1 MTERAIARWCA
12 VALIVTP
19 DRRYLMQLRDAK
31 PGIFIPGH
39 WGLFGGSVDRGESTM
54 AALRRELFEELEFT
68 AERIEPFTE
77 MVVELPF
84 AAPRRDRL
92 SFFSVSIEESDVDR
106 MVLHEGAGMRLF
118 SPEALMQEP
127 RVAPWDLAAILM
139 HARRDALFTR

>member
-1 MTERAIARWCA
+1 MTERALARWCA

-39 WGLFGGSVDRGESTM
+39 WGLFGGSVDRGESTVE
-54 AALRRELFEELEFT
+54 ALRRELFEELEFT

-77 MVVELPF
+77 MMIEMPF

-92 SFFSVSIEESDVDR
+92 SFFSVPIEESDVDR
-106 MVLHEGAGMRLF
+106 MVLHEGAGMQLF

-139 HARRDALFTR
+139 HARREALFAR

>member
-1 MTERAIARWCA
+1 MAENAVARWCA

-19 DRRYLMQLRDAK
+19 DWRYLMQLRDAK
-31 PGIFIPGH
+31 PGIFVPGH
-39 WGLFGGSVDRGESTM
+39 WGLFGGSVDHGESAA

-77 MVVELPF
+77 MVVDLPF

-92 SFFSVSIEESDVDR
+92 SFFSVPIEEVDVDR

-118 SPEALMQEP
+118 APAALMQEP

-139 HARRDALFTR
+139 HARREALFGR

>member
-1 MTERAIARWCA
+1 MTERALARWCA

-39 WGLFGGSVDRGESTM
+39 WGLFGGSVDRGESTVE
-54 AALRRELFEELEFT
+54 ALRRELFEELEFT

-77 MVVELPF
+77 MMVEMPF

-92 SFFSVSIEESDVDR
+92 CFFSVPIEESDVDR
-106 MVLHEGAGMRLF
+106 MVLHEGAGMQLF
-118 SPEALMQEP
+118 SPEALTQEP

-139 HARRDALFTR
+139 HARREALFAR